1 MSKVT
6 YTVYTLQGDTYKMV
20 AVNMAVMLNHLRNE
34 HFISESDIKSI
45 EIGPKVSG
53 FL

>member
-6 YTVYTLQGDTYKMV
+6 YTVYTLQGDTHKIVAINMV
-20 AVNMAVMLNHLRNE
+20 GMLIKLRNE

>member
-6 YTVYTLQGDTYKMV
+6 YTVYTSQNETYKIV
-20 AVNMAVMLNHLRNE
+20 AISIACMLSKLKNE
-34 HFISESDIKSI
+34 HLVSEQDIKSI
-45 EIGPKVSG
+45 EIGLKVSG